1 MFSLYLDLCCYNRPF
16 DDQSQTRVRME
27 TEAKLHLQSL
37 AKQRLVALIWSY
49 VLDFENERNP
59 IRSRKESIALWRS
72 IASHNVAGTS
82 AILTH
87 GEALI
92 SQYGLKSFDALHL
105 ACACMS
111 KADMFVT
118 TDDQILRKLKNFE
131 ALRVVPPI
139 EALSTLEKWYESR
152 N

>member
-59 IRSRKESIALWRS
+59 IRSRKESIALWRN

-87 GEALI
+87 GEALM
-92 SQYGLKSFDALHL
+92 SQYGLKPTCSSRPMIKFCVSSKTLKPCAL
-105 ACACMS
+105 
-111 KADMFVT
+111 FRR
-118 TDDQILRKLKNFE
+118 LR
-131 ALRVVPPI
+131 R
-139 EALSTLEKWYESR
+139 
-152 N
+152 